1 MLPHLLHLSLCSQ
14 KFVYTCR
21 CCSGVMSMTVI
32 VSVLVADVNELL
44 RTIWQY
50 LCVNMM
56 RLCSMQHWWPAG
68 PGYYCGYIFLTV
80 LVEDFL

>member
-1 MLPHLLHLSLCSQ
+1 
-14 KFVYTCR
+14 
-21 CCSGVMSMTVI
+21 MTVT

-56 RLCSMQHWWPAG
+56 LHAALVASWTRLILWLQFFFLFFCLCP
-68 PGYYCGYIFLTV
+68 CGRLPVV
-80 LVEDFL
+80 LALKLLML

>member
-14 KFVYTCR
+14 KFVYTCLLLQW
-21 CCSGVMSMTVI
+21 SMTVT
-32 VSVLVADVNELL
+32 VSVLVTDVNELL

-68 PGYYCGYIFLTV
+68 PGSYGGYIF
-80 LVEDFL
+80 